1 MKEVEALGLLG
12 TTRIVYSSDHGELFG
27 WQGIFGKKNL
37 YEGSAGVPLVIAGPG
52 VPEGRV
58 SRQLASHVDLFPT
71 LVESAGARL
80 EHEDGSLPGVSLWP
94 AIGGRDDDA
103 RPVFAEFH
111 AQGSRAGAFML
122 REGNLKLVYHVG
134 MPAQLYDLAADPDE
148 AHDLVAEGRDGGR
161 TRALE
166 ATLRAIC
173 DPEAVDAR
181 AKADQRRHAEAWGG
195 REKLLGETNLIF
207 SPPPGVSK
215 EDAWRIPAQT

>member
-1 MKEVEALGLLG
+1 MPLIL
-12 TTRIVYSSDHGELFG
+12 
-27 WQGIFGKKNL
+27 
-37 YEGSAGVPLVIAGPG
+37 AGAG

-58 SRQLASHVDLFPT
+58 VRQFASHVDLFPT
-71 LVESAGARL
+71 LVEGAGSKLAR
-80 EHEDGSLPGVSLWP
+80 EDGDLPGASLWP
-94 AIGGRDDDA
+94 AIGGREDAA

-111 AQGSRAGAFML
+111 AQGSRAGSFML
-122 REGNLKLVYHVG
+122 REGDLKLVYHVG
-134 MPAQLYDLAADPDE
+134 MPAQLFDLAADPDE

-166 ATLRAIC
+166 ARLRAIC

-195 REKLLGETNLIF
+195 REKLLSEDNLIF

-215 EDAWRIPAQT
+215 EDAWRIPARG